1 MSKIKMQKGL
11 SVFMVLFF
19 IFQMIVPAVYA
30 DGSTPVSELW
40 IGETKVVSAGVVYTT
55 SGPGWS
61 YDSDNSTLTFNGL
74 NITNVAPSDQINYE
88 DYAYSLYRY
97 GLYCKGDLNIV
108 NNGNNVIDIRAVTS
122 TKHIGMYIFG
132 NLSVYGSGELVS
144 KGTWR
149 GLFVDGN
156 LVTSDVVAFSGIAES
171 TSEATINGIVVN
183 QSITVSDTSSL
194 IGTAIGGRSDTY
206 GIQSIIGN
214 ITVDRGATLIGRLDD
229 EGARYN
235 NSRNS
240 GVSAGRELSS
250 GGRVSVEGTLVAR
263 SGSTSENGNVA
274 GLYLVNVDLFVSG
287 SGSVLAESGELG
299 STSSTSN
306 GVAARGSSTIQVN
319 GGGFLASGASNAVD
333 PSSTLVTINGT
344 PVYYEVSTN
353 RDGSDAVSYTSP
365 EAWAAV
371 NGNFGGYKYIRATT
385 IYEVYVNGIQVTRVN
400 RHDVLGDGRVSYLP
414 ASDGNPAQLRLNG
427 ANFAGDIDL
436 SEETEIILEG
446 ENILRDI
453 NTPGN
458 LTISGGGELTVTR
471 EIDCSN
477 TNLTI
482 AENSKLSVE
491 GTVTALSLT
500 QQGELVNNGEVIV
513 TSNFSGDGA
522 IVNNGKVVL
531 PSGTSNEAA
540 ERIAGD
546 GLNELKGADESS
558 SIYYSNGIQLAL
570 VRDTLD
576 LSGATDLTES
586 GYQWEEESKTL
597 TLGNILIKVSEGKG
611 IILPEDATL
620 ILGGNS
626 FVITGN
632 TGIEGDTTLSIE
644 GNRFLKVTST
654 TSSGIMVVNGTEN
667 SGVILGEE
675 LRIVKPTEGISALDG
690 AREVIITRKLEQEPL
705 NIEDISSKTY
715 GDEGFTLSI
724 LGGSGTGE
732 VVYSSSNPEVISISG
747 SVATIHKAGE
757 IEITAT
763 KASDDLYLEKVS
775 SPVAVTVAKKILNV
789 EADNKQNIRMGSEM
803 PEFTFTVSGL
813 VGSDTF
819 TEPMISSTVDHT
831 RIPGEYVISISEGTL
846 SNAENYEVIYTNGRL
861 SIVNPNT
868 NNDDDSG
875 SDNSSG
881 PTANT
886 PPAEVSNN
894 NSPVDI
900 LQIQESVGNTIS
912 IIAAIQYTGIN
923 TEQPGQP
930 MTITFS
936 MDSVTEDYIQNNNV
950 MAALIGDNG
959 IEEYFPVTLIDG
971 VVVANGITVNGV
983 YALVEAPDLNIIR
996 MSVDQLNATINNSN
1010 LPIDASPIISN
1021 NRTLVPLRFIG
1032 GSLGANVEWDG
1043 ANQTVRMELD
1053 GIEIELVIGRLGEG
1067 LDVPAQIINN
1077 RTMVPVRYISE
1088 RLGAKVSWNE
1098 TTKTIQIVKE
1108 RIK

>member
-40 IGETKVVSAGVVYTT
+40 IGETKVVSNGEVYTT

-61 YDSDNSTLTFNGL
+61 YDSDNSTLTLNGA

-88 DYAYSLYRY
+88 EDSAYSSFRY

-108 NNGNNVIDIRAVTS
+108 NNGNNVIDIREATS
-122 TKHIGMYIFG
+122 IKSMGMYIIG
-132 NLSVYGSGELVS
+132 NLSVYGSGELAS
-144 KGTWR
+144 KSNWY
-149 GLFVDGN
+149 GLHVTGN
-156 LVTSDVVAFSGIAES
+156 LITSEAVTFSGIAES
-171 TSEATINGIVVN
+171 TSLGTINGIVVN
-183 QSITVSDTSSL
+183 QSITVSDTASL
-194 IGTAIGGRSDTY
+194 IGTAIGGQSQTY
-206 GIQSIIGN
+206 GIYCYRGN

-229 EGARYN
+229 EGEYN
-235 NSRNS
+235 NWQNA
-240 GVSAGRELSS
+240 GVSAGYLSIS
-250 GGRVSVEGTLVAR
+250 GGQINIEGTLVAR
-263 SGSTSENGNVA
+263 SGSASEHGNVA
-274 GLYLVNVDLFVSG
+274 GLLLMNVDLFVSG
-287 SGSVLAESGELG
+287 NGSVLAESGELG
-299 STSSTSN
+299 FTSSTSN
-306 GVAARGSSTIQVN
+306 GVVAQGSSTIQVN
-319 GGGFLASGASNAVD
+319 GGGFLANGASNAVN
-333 PSSTLVTINGT
+333 PSSTLITINET

-353 RDGSDAVSYTSP
+353 KDGSDAVSYTSP

-400 RHDVLGDGRVSYLP
+400 RHDVLGDGTVSYLP
-414 ASDGNPAQLRLNG
+414 SSEGAAAQLRLNG
-427 ANFAGDIDL
+427 ANFDGDIDL
-436 SEETEIILEG
+436 SEETEIILEE
-446 ENILRDI
+446 ENSLRDI
-453 NTPGN
+453 NATGN
-458 LTISGGGELTVTR
+458 LTISGGGELNVTR
-471 EIDCSN
+471 EVDCSN
-477 TNLTI
+477 TNLTVS
-482 AENSKLSVE
+482 ENSKLSVE

-500 QQGELVNNGEVIV
+500 QQGELTNNGEVIV
-513 TSNFSGDGA
+513 TSNFSGEGD

-531 PSGTSNEAA
+531 PLGTSSEVV
-540 ERIAGD
+540 ERIVGD
-546 GLNELKGADESS
+546 GLNEVKGADESS

-576 LSGATDLTES
+576 LSGATDLTQP
-586 GYQWEEESKTL
+586 GYQWEAESKTL

-620 ILGGNS
+620 ILGGSS
-626 FVITGN
+626 FVLTGN

-667 SGVILGEE
+667 SGVMLGEE
-675 LRIVKPTEGISALDG
+675 LRIVKPTEGISAIDG
-690 AREVIITRKLEQEPL
+690 AREIIITRKLEQEPL

-715 GDEGFTLSI
+715 GDGEFTLSS

-732 VVYSSSNPEVISISG
+732 IVYSSSNPEVISISG
-747 SVATIHKAGE
+747 SLATIHKAGE
-757 IEITAT
+757 VEITAT
-763 KASDDLYLEKVS
+763 KATDDLYLEKLS
-775 SPVAVTVAKKILNV
+775 SPVAVTVARKILNIV
-789 EADNKQNIRMGSEM
+789 ADDKQNVIVGREL

-813 VGSDTF
+813 VGMDTF
-819 TEPMISSTVDHT
+819 TEPTISSTVDHT

-881 PTANT
+881 P
-886 PPAEVSNN
+886 NN
-894 NSPVDI
+894 NAPVDI
-900 LQIQESVGNTIS
+900 VQIQESVGDNINIVT
-912 IIAAIQYTGIN
+912 AIQYAGIN

-936 MDSVTEDYIQNNNV
+936 MDSATEDYIQNNNV
-950 MAALIGDNG
+950 MAALIGENG

-996 MSVDQLNATINNSN
+996 MSVDQLNATINNNN
-1010 LPIDASPIISN
+1010 LPVDISPIISN